1 MKPTSQLIDRTHLL
15 AAAGLWHDLGKVGE
29 PADAK
34 LDPHVANLDQT
45 LCPTGPDGRYTH
57 RHVLCTAQL
66 FETAVSSGCTFGGLS
81 QEALFRIAASHHV
94 AHAGSLDEA
103 ILKKADWL
111 ASGHDRRQADVEDP
125 RALVVTGLRPIT
137 ASLSLASTSGPA
149 VQSVPGQ
156 TDVIIFP
163 GILEWDERSIFPV
176 SAITRQEYAQAC
188 AGLWNALLQHIPISA
203 LDPGEYVERLQALCY
218 RVLHAVPASRQV
230 GQQAD
235 VPLYDHSHLT
245 AAFAACLGCL
255 YEPQTTQETNPD
267 HLPGRYRILQL
278 AVGNIQAFI
287 VRSVSLLDAPV
298 GETAEKGMAR
308 RLRARSFFVSLLTW
322 LAARRVLQAA
332 GLPRVNLIFDGGGR
346 AIILLPDHEGVL
358 NRVREALRT
367 IEIWFADTMGG
378 LLRWDVAWSRSLTDA
393 DFGAERFA
401 ATYREVAHGLAEA
414 RYSGS
419 FAHLRNDQ
427 GWNEAAWVSDE
438 LTIRADH
445 KDFQDRLQEIGRF
458 LPRAKYL
465 RVTDGPS
472 PTEGPSLEIFGY
484 TVELLD
490 QLPRNVLVYALDLS
504 YSQRLDQPVWLVG
517 SHVPVASDEDL
528 RRLASDNASVD
539 SDSSEPLEKG
549 DIIPFEELSQLS
561 EDEERRR
568 LSHPMLAVLKAD
580 VDHLGLLLS
589 VGLGRSVSFGRLAA
603 LARSLNQFFKGFL
616 NHKIAQCYSH
626 IYTVFAGGDDLFL
639 IGPWFDIVRLTGGF
653 HDWFVRFTCGNPA
666 ITISSGIVFAQPKIP
681 VRHLAHA
688 AETALEEAK
697 DNGRNRV
704 TFTSQTMTWDL
715 FKDGVCFAQD
725 LRTLARADNGRPRP
739 VVSSAMVYRFLQYA
753 CMARRKGQKHGQK
766 PSLAD
771 LKWRAQMSYDIKRN
785 LPDPNSS
792 QPALARVH
800 ESLAKV
806 QTAEDAASLYVAA
819 MLTLYSLRGERS

>member
-1 MKPTSQLIDRTHLL
+1 MKPTSQLISRTHLL

-34 LDPHVANLDQT
+34 LDSHVANLDQT
-45 LCPTGPDGRYTH
+45 LCPTGPDGHYTH
-57 RHVLCTAQL
+57 RHVLYTAQL
-66 FETAVSSGCTFGGLS
+66 FETAVSSGCTFGGLC

-94 AHAGSLDEA
+94 TLPGSLDEA

-111 ASGHDRRQADVEDP
+111 ASGHDRRRADVEDP
-125 RALVVTGLRPIT
+125 RALVIMGLRPIT
-137 ASLSLASTSGPA
+137 ASLSLPRESGPA
-149 VQSVPGQ
+149 VHSVPNQ
-156 TDVIIFP
+156 SDIIFP
-163 GILEWDERSIFPV
+163 GTLAWEEKSIFPAP
-176 SAITRQEYAQAC
+176 AITRQEYAQAC
-188 AGLWNALLQHIPISA
+188 TELWNILLQHIPISA

-218 RVLHAVPASRQV
+218 RVLHAIPASRQV

-267 HLPGRYRILQL
+267 RLPGRYRILQL

-287 VRSVSLLDAPV
+287 VRSVSLLDAPI

-332 GLPRVNLIFDGGGR
+332 GLPMVNLIFDGGGR
-346 AIILLPDHEGVL
+346 AILLLPDHEPVL
-358 NRVREALRT
+358 DRVREALRT
-367 IEIWFADTMGG
+367 IETWFADTLGG
-378 LLRWDVAWSRSLTDA
+378 LLRWDVAWSQSLIDA
-393 DFGAERFA
+393 DFAAERFA
-401 ATYREVAHGLAEA
+401 ATYREVTHGLAEA

-419 FAHLRNDQ
+419 FPHLCDEQ
-427 GWNEAAWVSDE
+427 GWNERAWVSDE

-445 KDFQDRLQEIGRF
+445 KDFQDRLQEVGRF

-465 RVTDGPS
+465 RITDGLS
-472 PTEGPSLEIFGY
+472 STEGPSLEIFGY

-490 QLPRNVLVYALDLS
+490 RLPRSGLVYALDLA

-517 SHVPVASDEDL
+517 SHVPVASAEDL
-528 RRLASDNASVD
+528 QRLAADNPSAE

-561 EDEERRR
+561 EDEQRRP
-568 LSHPMLAVLKAD
+568 LPYPMLAVLKAD

-589 VGLGRSVSFGRLAA
+589 FGLGRSVSFGRLAA

-639 IGPWFDIVRLTGGF
+639 IGPWFDIVRLTGDF
-653 HDWFVRFTCGNPA
+653 HDWFTRFTCGNPA
-666 ITISSGIVFAQPKIP
+666 ISISAGIVFAQPKIP

-697 DNGRNRV
+697 DSGRNRV
-704 TFTSQTMTWDL
+704 TFTSQTMPWDL
-715 FKDGVCFAQD
+715 FKDGVRFAQD
-725 LRTLARADNGRPRP
+725 LRALARANNSHSRP
-739 VVSSAMVYRFLQYA
+739 VVSSAMLYRFLQYA
-753 CMARRKGQKHGQK
+753 CMARRKEQKHGQK

-771 LKWRAQMSYDIKRN
+771 LKWRAQMSYDIRRN
-785 LPDPNSS
+785 LPDPNWS
-792 QPALARVH
+792 QPAVKQLH

-806 QTAEDAASLYVAA
+806 QTAEDAATLYVAA
-819 MLTLYSLRGERS
+819 MLTLYSLRGGKS